1 MQQHCQLHRE
11 TEFMGV
17 VHVFQRQ
24 AQDAVDKS
32 QPSERAVTAMEGK
45 ISKQYRIHLLIFLFS
60 CGKNAFSFLF
70 SLKQINNI

>member
-17 VHVFQRQ
+17 VQVFQRQ

-45 ISKQYRIHLLIFLFS
+45 ISKQYRIHLLIFFIQLWKKCF
-60 CGKNAFSFLF
+60 
-70 SLKQINNI
+70 